1 MNKFAY
7 AYAFGREEPPELPDN
22 WLDKLKNGPCV
33 MFRGGILGSI
43 GKVVGGVV
51 GTLTGSDAAKK
62 QEKAMREANAIA
74 QQQAKTAQEQ
84 INAANAKSPDI
95 DTIKSESASGL
106 GSTML
111 TGAEGVTLGGG
122 NRKKKTLLG
131 G

>member
-22 WLDKLKNGPCV
+22 WLDKLKNGPRV

-74 QQQAKTAQEQ
+74 QQQADMAQQQ

-95 DTIKSESASGL
+95 DTIKSDNASGL

-111 TGAEGVTLGGG
+111 TGTEGVTLGGS
-122 NRKKKTLLG
+122 NKKKKTLLG

>member
-7 AYAFGREEPPELPDN
+7 AYAFGREEPPKLPDD
-22 WLDKLKNGPCV
+22 WKEKLKYV

-62 QEKAMREANAIA
+62 QEKAMREANVIA
-74 QQQAKTAQEQ
+74 QQQTKTAQEQ

-95 DTIKSESASGL
+95 DTIKSGNASGL

-111 TGAEGVTLGGG
+111 TGAEGVTLGGS
-122 NRKKKTLLG
+122 NKKKKTLLG

>member
-7 AYAFGREEPPELPDN
+7 AYAFGREEPPKLPDD
-22 WLDKLKNGPCV
+22 WKEKLKHV
-33 MFRGGILGSI
+33 MFRGGILGSV

-62 QEKAMREANAIA
+62 QEKALREANAIA
-74 QQQAKTAQEQ
+74 QQQTKTAQEQ

-95 DTIKSESASGL
+95 DTIKSGNASGL

-111 TGAEGVTLGGG
+111 TGVGDVTLGG
-122 NRKKKTLLG
+122 NNKKKKTLLG